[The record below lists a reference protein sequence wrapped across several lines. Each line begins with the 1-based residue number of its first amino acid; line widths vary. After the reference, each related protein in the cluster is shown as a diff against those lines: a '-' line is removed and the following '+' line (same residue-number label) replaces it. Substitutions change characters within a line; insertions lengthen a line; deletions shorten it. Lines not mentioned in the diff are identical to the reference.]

1 MDHSSLSV
9 LPDYSTQ
16 LPQCTAPKIMCSFL
30 HEAAEQKGVF
40 PSAIERD
47 LSSASRI
54 KSSPILV
61 QSRPLLKC
69 QYLHQSV
76 IHLFDRLR
84 KVSWEHRSY
93 CTYIQNFHFLLPLIF
108 ICAASDVFTCIHSQ
122 SFIHEIMQTYLYT
135 YLFLVFLE
143 KVWVLLKINPRPLF
157 CCSQPEKG
165 SRTAFSLPLMVL
177 SILLPVA
184 VYSLKGAFEIL
195 SNSMLCTIVFFS
207 ALWNE

>member
-1 MDHSSLSV
+1 
-9 LPDYSTQ
+9 
-16 LPQCTAPKIMCSFL
+16 
-30 HEAAEQKGVF
+30 
-40 PSAIERD
+40 
-47 LSSASRI
+47 
-54 KSSPILV
+54 
-61 QSRPLLKC
+61 
-69 QYLHQSV
+69 
-76 IHLFDRLR
+76 
-84 KVSWEHRSY
+84 
-93 CTYIQNFHFLLPLIF
+93 
-108 ICAASDVFTCIHSQ
+108 
-122 SFIHEIMQTYLYT
+122 MQTYLYT